1 LAECIDAVP
10 VVVHPQRRNGG
21 VCREAGSRANAHTPP
36 KKAEA
41 SIAPSRRANTAAPKD
56 RGYDVTSALALAVE
70 AVEALCTLPLRLWPW
85 PDRRRAPIRAR
96 CPV

>member
-56 RGYDVTSALALAVE
+56 RGYNVTSALALAVE
-70 AVEALCTLPLRLWPW
+70 AVEALCTFLSDCDPGLTAAVRPFG
-85 PDRRRAPIRAR
+85 RAAL
-96 CPV
+96 